1 MPIGERRLKRS
12 ALIDVAGM
20 VRSFNY
26 AAHHGLLES
35 RTIRPV
41 DQTILEGYADLWSTR
56 ASQVFLTS
64 YLKKADSAVFIPKD
78 QDDLRLLLRSFLIL
92 KALYELRYE
101 LNNRPKWVAIPLRGI
116 LRLLDNPRPGE
127 LNERV

>member
-1 MPIGERRLKRS
+1 ML
-12 ALIDVAGM
+12 
-20 VRSFNY
+20 RSFNY

-41 DQTILEGYADLWSTR
+41 DQQTLETYADLWSTA
-56 ASQVFLTS
+56 ASQVFLKA
-64 YLKKADSAVFIPKD
+64 YLEKAGKASFIPKD
-78 QDDLRLLLRSFLIL
+78 QEDFRLLLRSFLIL

-116 LRLLDNPRPGE
+116 LSLINAGTAPAPTAAPK
-127 LNERV
+127 V